1 MTSFADDE
9 AQLRNWLI
17 YYLVTNVG
25 CSPDQIDPDL
35 PLNELGVGS
44 RDAVVLAG
52 ELSELLRRQ
61 VSPVEIWQTPTI
73 NSLADALV
81 NPDAEALRP
90 ASGAVAALNEPIAV
104 IGLGCRLPGDVNG
117 PGRCGTSSSSAAARS
132 RQCRKSGGRP
142 SMTGHPRRL
151 RHWPAPRGGARS

>member
-52 ELSELLRRQ
+52 ELSELLAGAAQ
-61 VSPVEIWQTPTI
+61 AYAS
-73 NSLADALV
+73 ADE
-81 NPDAEALRP
+81 AEA
-90 ASGAVAALNEPIAV
+90 AAL
-104 IGLGCRLPGDVNG
+104 RDVDIDE
-117 PGRCGTSSSSAAARS
+117 A
-132 RQCRKSGGRP
+132 
-142 SMTGHPRRL
+142 
-151 RHWPAPRGGARS
+151 